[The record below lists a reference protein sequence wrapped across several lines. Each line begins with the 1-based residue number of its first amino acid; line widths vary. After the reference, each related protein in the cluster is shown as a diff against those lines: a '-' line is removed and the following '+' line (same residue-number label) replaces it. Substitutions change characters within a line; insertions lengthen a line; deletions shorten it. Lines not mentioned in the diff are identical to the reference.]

1 MINNINMTGAAFWQ
15 VVNSCWI
22 LRKLGTQL
30 AKFHELAVRKKE
42 IIRYKD
48 VKNSRGCDNN
58 KNQVMRFYVTFVFYR
73 LEMKR
78 SFKCVFLPSLFIRAM
93 LVKPADEK

>member
-15 VVNSCWI
+15 VVNNCKI
-22 LRKLGTQL
+22 LRKLGIQL

-48 VKNSRGCDNN
+48 VKNSRDCDNN

>member
-1 MINNINMTGAAFWQ
+1 MNWLF
-15 VVNSCWI
+15 
-22 LRKLGTQL
+22 
-30 AKFHELAVRKKE
+30 EKKE

-48 VKNSRGCDNN
+48 VKNSRDCDNN